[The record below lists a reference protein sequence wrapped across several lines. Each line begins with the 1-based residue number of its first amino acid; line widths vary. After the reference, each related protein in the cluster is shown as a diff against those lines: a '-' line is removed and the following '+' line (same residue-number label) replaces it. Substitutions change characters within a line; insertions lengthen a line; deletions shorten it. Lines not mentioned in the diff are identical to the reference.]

1 MSQEIVSHRFT
12 IRPQGPGCDL
22 GAVEATT
29 SLLPFAALRVQVTL
43 SRTALSKLSPN
54 TDSFSAQGAFTL
66 DGGSNGIVPPS
77 EVVRF
82 TLADRDGP
90 FFTQTFRRG
99 AFRSFGPGSFF
110 FRAPAG
116 QKGIQVLVLQSS
128 GSAGHFSFRVTGAR
142 LDLRGANHPPVTVG
156 LQIGADTGAQT
167 LGCRKFKQGWRCQ

>member
-1 MSQEIVSHRFT
+1 
-12 IRPQGPGCDL
+12 
-22 GAVEATT
+22 
-29 SLLPFAALRVQVTL
+29 LRAQVTL
-43 SRTALSKLSPN
+43 ARTTLSKLTPN

-66 DGGSNGIVPPS
+66 DPGSNGIAPPS
-77 EVVRF
+77 EAVRF

-90 FFTQTFRRG
+90 FFTQRLPRG
-99 AFRSFGPGSFF
+99 AFLPFGQGSFF

-116 QKGIQVLVLQSS
+116 QKGIQSLVLQSS
-128 GSAGHFSFRVTGAR
+128 ASAGHFSFRVQGAK